1 MKLLKILPLIAIALL
16 AACKSTV
23 PQSESLLEE
32 RVSTAQENSSSSLE
46 LPVKSDKDSTVIFE
60 RIKSY
65 VFDSVMTDM
74 TTNFTV
80 MEHICCVEV
89 PSDLLS
95 WCEVKYDSTQ
105 IHLNMTSR
113 DETYQFNLKIENG
126 IAFAQKTYSNLDQEK
141 IKDLCTQHKSD
152 STKKNVACENNAI
165 TFAFKDDF
173 SGYDLRQLSRNLLH
187 ECDLITSKPSY
198 SCAWWVK
205 FPCERMERNKETP
218 PLEDDL

>member
-1 MKLLKILPLIAIALL
+1 M
-16 AACKSTV
+16 
-23 PQSESLLEE
+23 
-32 RVSTAQENSSSSLE
+32 
-46 LPVKSDKDSTVIFE
+46 PVKSDKDSTVIFE

-80 MEHICCVEV
+80 MEHICCGEV

-173 SGYDLRQLSRNLLH
+173 SGYDLRQLGKQDFELRCFLKTIG
-187 ECDLITSKPSY
+187 ERY
-198 SCAWWVK
+198 SCDI
-205 FPCERMERNKETP
+205 CNYE
-218 PLEDDL
+218 

>member
-1 MKLLKILPLIAIALL
+1 MKFINIISLTFIALL

-23 PQSESLLEE
+23 PQSERLLEE

-80 MEHICCVEV
+80 MEHICCGEV

-113 DETYQFNLKIENG
+113 DETYQFRNIVFDWIQVGEQDSNEDMYWANLNDVAEI
-126 IAFAQKTYSNLDQEK
+126 YW
-141 IKDLCTQHKSD
+141 
-152 STKKNVACENNAI
+152 NV
-165 TFAFKDDF
+165 
-173 SGYDLRQLSRNLLH
+173 
-187 ECDLITSKPSY
+187 
-198 SCAWWVK
+198 
-205 FPCERMERNKETP
+205 
-218 PLEDDL
+218 

>member
-1 MKLLKILPLIAIALL
+1 MKFINIISLTFIALL

-32 RVSTAQENSSSSLE
+32 RVSQAQENSSSSAE
-46 LPVKSDKDSTVIFE
+46 MSVKSDKDSTVIFE

-80 MEHICCVEV
+80 MEHICCGEV

-173 SGYDLRQLSRNLLH
+173 SGYDLRQLGKQDFELRCFLKTIGEH
-187 ECDLITSKPSY
+187 Y
-198 SCAWWVK
+198 SCDI
-205 FPCERMERNKETP
+205 CNYE
-218 PLEDDL
+218 

>member
-1 MKLLKILPLIAIALL
+1 MKNLIEKYMKLLKIIPIIVIALL
-16 AACKSTV
+16 AACKSTM
-23 PQSESLLEE
+23 PQSERLLEE
-32 RVSTAQENSSSSLE
+32 RVSPVQENSSSFLE

-80 MEHICCVEV
+80 MEHICCGEV

-173 SGYDLRQLSRNLLH
+173 SGYDLRQLGKQDFEFRCFLKTIG
-187 ECDLITSKPSY
+187 ERY
-198 SCAWWVK
+198 SCDI
-205 FPCERMERNKETP
+205 CNYE
-218 PLEDDL
+218 

>member
-1 MKLLKILPLIAIALL
+1 MKFINIISLTFIAFL

-32 RVSTAQENSSSSLE
+32 RVSTAQENSSSFLE

-80 MEHICCVEV
+80 MEHICCGEV

-126 IAFAQKTYSNLDQEK
+126 TAFAQKTYSNLDQEK

-173 SGYDLRQLSRNLLH
+173 SGYDLRQLGKQDFELRCFLKTIG
-187 ECDLITSKPSY
+187 ERY
-198 SCAWWVK
+198 SCDI
-205 FPCERMERNKETP
+205 CNYE
-218 PLEDDL
+218 

>member
-1 MKLLKILPLIAIALL
+1 MYIVLNEFMKHLKNLPIIAFALL

-32 RVSTAQENSSSSLE
+32 HVSSAQENSSSSLE

-80 MEHICCVEV
+80 MEHICCGEV

-126 IAFAQKTYSNLDQEK
+126 TAFAQKTYSNLDQEK

-173 SGYDLRQLSRNLLH
+173 SGYDLRQLGKQDFELRCFLKTIG
-187 ECDLITSKPSY
+187 ERY
-198 SCAWWVK
+198 SCDI
-205 FPCERMERNKETP
+205 CNYE
-218 PLEDDL
+218 

>member
-1 MKLLKILPLIAIALL
+1 MKFINIISLTFIALL

-23 PQSESLLEE
+23 PQSERLLEE

-80 MEHICCVEV
+80 MEHICCGEV

-165 TFAFKDDF
+165 TFAFKDVF
-173 SGYDLRQLSRNLLH
+173 SDYDLRQLGKQDFELRCFLKTIG
-187 ECDLITSKPSY
+187 ERY
-198 SCAWWVK
+198 SCDI
-205 FPCERMERNKETP
+205 CNYE
-218 PLEDDL
+218 

>member
-1 MKLLKILPLIAIALL
+1 MKFINIISLTFIAFL

-80 MEHICCVEV
+80 MEHICCGKV

-126 IAFAQKTYSNLDQEK
+126 TAFAQKTYSNLDQEK

-173 SGYDLRQLSRNLLH
+173 SGYDLRQLGKQDFELRCFLKTIG
-187 ECDLITSKPSY
+187 ERY
-198 SCAWWVK
+198 SCDI
-205 FPCERMERNKETP
+205 CNYE
-218 PLEDDL
+218 